1 MFAIYYLSLMSF
13 WIDFKSNFFPCI
25 CSPLA
30 NKINVSSEAVA
41 QSSEPHKKH
50 GAVGTL
56 THAITE
62 I

>member
-1 MFAIYYLSLMSF
+1 MLLVSFAIDIVSTFL
-13 WIDFKSNFFPCI
+13 PCI

>member
-1 MFAIYYLSLMSF
+1 MYNLSLVSFAID
-13 WIDFKSNFFPCI
+13 IEATFFPCI